1 MMENTK
7 TSKKGISTL
16 IAAVLLIAVTLLISL
31 IVSTSFTTLVK
42 TQASTIQTRT
52 GEAVNCTSSDINIE
66 SVFIDGTPRNQGRV
80 LVRNSGQIQENIVSG
95 QIVNKTGVA
104 GALLTTVPLPIA
116 RGDIVSVL
124 FNISYNNTVSTVNNI
139 TCANFERVIITT
151 ECTIVTYSRAP
162 TNC

>member
-1 MMENTK
+1 MNTPNHQ
-7 TSKKGISTL
+7 KGISTL

-31 IVSTSFTTLVK
+31 IVSTSFTSLVK
-42 TQASTIQTRT
+42 TQASTLQTRT

-66 SVFIDGTPRNQGRV
+66 GVFIDDAPRDQSRV

-116 RGDIVSVL
+116 RGDIVSVV
-124 FNISYNNTVSTVNNI
+124 FNTSSNTTVSAVNNI
-139 TCANFERVIITT
+139 TCANFDRVIITT
-151 ECTIVTYSRAP
+151 ECTIVTYSKTP

>member
-1 MMENTK
+1 MNTPNHQ
-7 TSKKGISTL
+7 KGISTL

-31 IVSTSFTTLVK
+31 IVSTSFTSLVK
-42 TQASTIQTRT
+42 TQASTLQTRT

-66 SVFIDGTPRNQGRV
+66 SVFIDGNPRNQSRV

-104 GALLTTVPLPIA
+104 GSLQTTLPLPIA
-116 RGDIVSVL
+116 RGDIVSVV
-124 FNISYNNTVSTVNNI
+124 FNINGSVTENTI
-139 TCANFERVIITT
+139 TCANFNRVIITT
-151 ECTIVTYSRAP
+151 ECTIVTYSRTP